1 MNIENLPSELLVQ
14 ILDDCDFADCMCFRA
29 TSSKNYDVGNY
40 VLAKTKT
47 FDFRRYNDHRH
58 VGIQSR
64 YVETDKKKNSTNLN
78 PTKMINFMEF
88 LPSLRKLVLAD
99 LPCLFTLSDMIKL
112 GKSLPKL
119 NKLVIAQNEEKLW
132 IDKDALMGLTYFRG
146 LESLAIIGWEP
157 SNITRRGCAAR
168 NEVLPQSTLRNL
180 VKFTIICKRET
191 VSKILHY
198 IIDNKILMTK
208 CVKAKFSIRFSIS
221 DLPLLVMKFMEYHP
235 KLQSICYEGLL
246 FITQEQVE
254 SFYNHILA
262 LCHLEKV
269 RLENCSVV
277 DRINREI
284 TNTFLETLRE
294 RDIKFTNTVKS
305 MSYG

>member
-78 PTKMINFMEF
+78 PTK
-88 LPSLRKLVLAD
+88 
-99 LPCLFTLSDMIKL
+99 L

-119 NKLVIAQNEEKLW
+119 NELVIAQNEEKLW

-221 DLPLLVMKFMEYHP
+221 DLPLLAMKFMEYHP
-235 KLQSICYEGLL
+235 KLLSICFEGLL

-284 TNTFLETLRE
+284 TNTFLESLQE
-294 RDIKFTNTVKS
+294 RNIKFTNTVKS